1 LINLDFADIRSIMKN
16 AGPAWMSVGRGSGQN
31 RAVEAARAA
40 LASPLLD
47 VSINGSKGVL
57 FNVTGGSDLTL
68 FECNEAAEVIAQAVD
83 PDANIIFGVVFNP
96 QMESEIQ
103 ITIIATGFTAH
114 YGAGVPTEAEL
125 RRLLRGVAEDS
136 LDVPSFL
143 RRTSSSSHYPAA
155 QPVPPS
161 QARSPR

>member
-1 LINLDFADIRSIMKN
+1 MKN

-57 FNVTGGSDLTL
+57 FNVTGGSSLTL

-83 PDANIIFGVVFNP
+83 PDANIVFGVVFNP
-96 QMESEIQ
+96 QMDDEVQ
-103 ITIIATGFTAH
+103 ITIIATGFTAQ

-143 RRTSSSSHYPAA
+143 RRSSHYPAA
-155 QPVPPS
+155 QPVPSP
-161 QARSPR
+161 QARAPR

>member
-1 LINLDFADIRSIMKN
+1 MKN
-16 AGPAWMSVGRGSGQN
+16 AGPAWMSVGRGSGQS

-57 FNVTGGSDLTL
+57 FNVTGGSSLTL
-68 FECNEAAEVIAQAVD
+68 FECNEAAEIIAQAVD

-96 QMESEIQ
+96 QMDEEIQ
-103 ITIIATGFTAH
+103 ITIIATGFTAQ

-143 RRTSSSSHYPAA
+143 RRTSNYAASQPLPSPQSKTHY
-155 QPVPPS
+155 
-161 QARSPR
+161 

>member
-1 LINLDFADIRSIMKN
+1 
-16 AGPAWMSVGRGSGQN
+16 MSVGRGSGQN

-57 FNVTGGSDLTL
+57 FNVTGGSSLTL
-68 FECNEAAEVIAQAVD
+68 FECNEAADIIAQAVD
-83 PDANIIFGVVFNP
+83 PDANIIFGVVFNS
-96 QMESEIQ
+96 QMDEEVQ
-103 ITIIATGFTAH
+103 ITIIATGFTAQ
-114 YGAGVPTEAEL
+114 YGAGVPTETEL

-143 RRTSSSSHYPAA
+143 RRTSNYSAA
-155 QPVPPS
+155 QTMPAP
-161 QARSPR
+161 QARTPR